1 MADAIWIIDGDNV
14 THARG
19 GGGEYALLRER
30 LAADVTDWAAR
41 LGVRAVVV
49 LDGEGNDRTVGATVI
64 SHSRGET
71 ADSVIERLAYR
82 HAADSEVTV
91 VSNDTVVRHVSQRGG
106 VHAMSAREF
115 LDRLAAAPEPPSWEC
130 PITPALPAF
139 RCYGSRYQRGFGA
152 DSSRPVAASGG
163 SVS

>member
-1 MADAIWIIDGDNV
+1 MADPIWIIDGDNV

-30 LAADVTDWAAR
+30 LSADVSDWAAR

-49 LDGEGNDRTVGATVI
+49 LDGEGSDRTVGSTLVC
-64 SHSRGET
+64 HSRNET

-82 HAADSEVTV
+82 HAAGGEVTV
-91 VSNDTVVRHVSQRGG
+91 VSNDTVVRHVSHRGG

-115 LDRLAAAPEPPSWEC
+115 LDRLAATPETPRGAP
-130 PITPALPAF
+130 
-139 RCYGSRYQRGFGA
+139 GSRQRYQLFDDVDSVTREALERIRRGQK
-152 DSSRPVAASGG
+152 P
-163 SVS
+163 